1 MWQFGLGLVYLLVLI
16 DGAAIKQDARGTE
29 EQEENREKRE
39 TKDKR
44 SSNIEDFEYNV
55 ATNCR
60 EWPRF
65 GVTDPGGCS
74 RISQTETL
82 RYNPLVGETW
92 NMVDGQ
98 HGGCPEDWISWQGSC
113 YKMIIDAGTDLTYD
127 LAREECQTF
136 SNPLFQRADLV
147 IINSRAENDFI
158 ENLADNAGVSVWIGA
173 EYENSQWVWNSNNG
187 VLGGPKNSYTNW
199 IDGEPQDAATL
210 AAAPNDWAIIM
221 VDDADGSWS
230 GIDQST
236 AHHFACEVKQSM
248 NLPGYCRWDAYRSN
262 TDVRSA
268 CMCPTTMELCNRRP
282 NCFWYEDPTSPF
294 KECISNSERFYN
306 MLHRLLVRRG
316 KKDFAIKIRYGATPA
331 RGHLPLGPYG
341 PAIIGQGNSNP
352 SKTFGV
358 YGLKNQY
365 DTQNGLGMFQS
376 GGLYGPQRHSAVNP
390 YGQPLPGQTTF
401 NQYPQAHGYGY
412 SGQRKQTYYQPNAQY
427 NYAYQHQ

>member
-1 MWQFGLGLVYLLVLI
+1 MWRFGLGLVYLIVLI
-16 DGAAIKQDARGTE
+16 DGAAIHQDARGTE
-29 EQEENREKRE
+29 EQEENREKRA
-39 TKDKR
+39 TKEKR
-44 SSNIEDFEYNV
+44 SYNIDDFEYNV

-65 GVTDPGGCS
+65 GVSDPGGCS

-92 NMVDGQ
+92 NMVGGQ
-98 HGGCPEDWISWQGSC
+98 HGGCPENWIAYQGSC
-113 YKMIIDAGTDLTYD
+113 YKTMTEVPATTWE
-127 LAREECQTF
+127 LATEECHTF
-136 SNPLFQRADLV
+136 ANPLGTRADLV
-147 IINSRAENDFI
+147 IINSEAENEFVLTQVQ
-158 ENLADNAGVSVWIGA
+158 NTATAGLVSFWIGA
-173 EYENSQWVWNSNNG
+173 KYINSQWTWNSNNG
-187 VLGGPKNSYTNW
+187 ILGGPQNSYTNW
-199 IDGEPQDAATL
+199 GTTEPATPTEDAF
-210 AAAPNDWAIIM
+210 AIIM
-221 VDDADGSWS
+221 ETVTSGTWESVDKTGPL
-230 GIDQST
+230 
-236 AHHFACEVKQSM
+236 HFVCEVKQSL

>member
-1 MWQFGLGLVYLLVLI
+1 MWQSGLGLVYLLVFI
-16 DGAAIKQDARGTE
+16 DGAAIKQDAKET
-29 EQEENREKRE
+29 EQEESREKRE
-39 TKDKR
+39 TKEKR
-44 SSNIEDFEYNV
+44 SSPEDFEYNV

-74 RISQTETL
+74 RISHGETL
-82 RYNPLVGETW
+82 RYNPMVGESW
-92 NMVDGQ
+92 NMFDGQ
-98 HGGCPEDWISWQGSC
+98 HGGCPEGWISWQGSC
-113 YKMIIDAGTDLTYD
+113 YKLLPDPPLGYEESRL
-127 LAREECQTF
+127 ECQTF
-136 SNPLFQRADLV
+136 SNPSLKRADLV
-147 IINSRAENDFI
+147 VINSRAENEFI
-158 ENLADNAGVSVWIGA
+158 YNMANNHDDSVWLGA
-173 EYENSQWVWNSNNG
+173 KYINSQWIWNSNNG
-187 VLGGPKNSYTNW
+187 ILGGPKNAYTNW
-199 IDGEPQDAATL
+199 ESGEPLHASSLT
-210 AAAPNDWAIIM
+210 
-221 VDDADGSWS
+221 DDSYAVFMTYDSSGSWS
-230 GIDQST
+230 GTLKTGVYNAI
-236 AHHFACEVKQSM
+236 CEVEQSK

-262 TDVRSA
+262 TDVRAA
-268 CMCPTTMELCNRRP
+268 CMCPTTMEMCNRRP
-282 NCFWYEDPTSPF
+282 NCYWYEDPTSPF

>member
-29 EQEENREKRE
+29 EQEGNREKRE
-39 TKDKR
+39 TKEKR
-44 SSNIEDFEYNV
+44 SSPNPEDYEYNV

-82 RYNPLVGETW
+82 RYNPLVGESW
-92 NMVDGQ
+92 NMLDGQ
-98 HGGCPEDWISWQGSC
+98 HGGCPENWISWQGSC
-113 YKMIIDAGTDLTYD
+113 YKLIENGGGMTYE
-127 LAREECQTF
+127 LAREECNKF
-136 SNPLFQRADLV
+136 SNPLFKQADLV
-147 IINSRAENDFI
+147 IINNNAENEFI
-158 ENLADNAGVSVWIGA
+158 YNIADNNDIDLWIGA
-173 EYENSQWVWNSNNG
+173 KYINSQWIWNSNNG
-187 VLGGPKNSYTNW
+187 NVGGTNSFTNW
-199 IDGEPQDAATL
+199 ESGQPYSASILTDDSY
-210 AAAPNDWAIIM
+210 AIIM
-221 VDDADGSWS
+221 DYDDGSWS
-230 GIDQST
+230 TTHINNNY
-236 AHHFACEVKQSM
+236 HFVCEVKQSM

-365 DTQNGLGMFQS
+365 DTQNGMGMFQN

-390 YGQPLPGQTTF
+390 YGQPLAGQTTF
-401 NQYPQAHGYGY
+401 NQYPHAYGYG
-412 SGQRKQTYYQPNAQY
+412 SRGERKQTYYQPSAQY
-427 NYAYQHQ
+427 NYAY